1 MSEQGRCTLFM
12 SRPYLRP
19 AAWPAAIC
27 VLVLVFALSAAQ
39 AAVDPVPLR
48 IQAAQGEQVFRIEIA
63 ATPEEQR
70 RGLMFR
76 QSLAEDAGML
86 FPFPQP
92 RQAHFWMRNTF
103 IALDLLFIAP
113 DGRIESIRAD
123 AVPHDETTLSS
134 RGEVIAVLE
143 IPAGEAARRGI
154 APGDRV
160 LHPAL
165 PDRGGR

>member
-1 MSEQGRCTLFM
+1 M
-12 SRPYLRP
+12 SRPYRRH
-19 AAWPAAIC
+19 AAWPAALC
-27 VLVLVFALSAAQ
+27 LFVVALALSAAQ
-39 AAVDPVPLR
+39 AAVDSVPLR
-48 IQAAQGEQVFRIEIA
+48 IQTSGGEQIFHVEIA

-76 QSLAEDAGML
+76 RSLADDAGML
-86 FPFPQP
+86 FPFPHP

-103 IALDLLFIAP
+103 IPLDLLFIAA

-123 AVPHDETTLSS
+123 AVPHDETPLSS

-143 IPAGEAARRGI
+143 IPGGEAARRGI
-154 APGDRV
+154 RPDDRV

-165 PDRGGR
+165 PGWDGQ